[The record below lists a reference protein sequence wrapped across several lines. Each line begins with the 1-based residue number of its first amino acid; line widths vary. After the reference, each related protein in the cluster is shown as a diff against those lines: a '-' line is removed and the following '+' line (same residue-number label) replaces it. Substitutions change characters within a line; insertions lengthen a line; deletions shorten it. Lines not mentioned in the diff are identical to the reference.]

1 MTLQCDECGS
11 YALAIT
17 AQSYDGD
24 HAFESYECEHCGASG
39 SLTHDPTLGT
49 TLDGCLGRDGL

>member
-24 HAFESYECEHCGASG
+24 HAFESCECEHCGASG
-39 SLTHDPTLGT
+39 SLSVTRTYRYRT
-49 TLDGCLGRDGL
+49 RE